1 MDVRVYALLFQGR
14 QIKAGDSV
22 KGWTLEDAKA
32 RGFTEC
38 NPQGVSRSMGG
49 LIVPR
54 VIPVIKYAPPAKER
68 LNKTETEY
76 LRMLEAR
83 KKAGEIKEIYGH
95 QGIKFQVGLTR
106 CFYSPDFPVMGS
118 DGVLELHEV
127 KGGHV
132 WDDAR
137 VKFQACKLR
146 YWSCR
151 WVWAQ
156 KTNGEWRIER

>member
-1 MDVRVYALLFQGR
+1 MTAPQMTRE
-14 QIKAGDSV
+14 QIKAAGLTFNEQPSGV
-22 KGWTLEDAKA
+22 AA
-32 RGFTEC
+32 SMRGL
-38 NPQGVSRSMGG
+38 V
-49 LIVPR
+49 VPHGALP
-54 VIPVIKYAPPAKER
+54 IIKYAEPVKER
-68 LNKTETEY
+68 LNKTEKEY
-76 LRMLEAR
+76 LRILEAR
-83 KKAGEIKEIYGH
+83 QKAGEIKEIYGH

-156 KTNGEWRIER
+156 KTKGEWRIER

>member
-1 MDVRVYALLFQGR
+1 M
-14 QIKAGDSV
+14 
-22 KGWTLEDAKA
+22 KGWTLEDIKA

-38 NPQGVSRSMGG
+38 NPSGVAASMRGMV
-49 LIVPR
+49 VPL
-54 VIPVIKYAPPAKER
+54 PVIKYAEPVKER
-68 LNKTETEY
+68 LNKTEKEY
-76 LRMLEAR
+76 LRILEAR
-83 KKAGEIKEIYGH
+83 QKAGEIKEIYGH
-95 QGIKFQVGLTR
+95 QGIKFQVGLSR
-106 CFYSPDFPVMGS
+106 CFYSPDFPVMGL

-127 KGGHV
+127 KGGRV